1 MPKLAPSFNE
11 AKNRQVRAII
21 SSGMELQGI
30 DEVTLAK
37 RIGRAKRTLQ
47 DKRKRPEIFT
57 LQELR
62 ALAMALK
69 LDETQKAQLIG

>member
-21 SSGMELQGI
+21 SYGMEVQGI
-30 DEVTLAK
+30 DETTLAK
-37 RIGRAKRTLQ
+37 RIGRVKHTLQ
-47 DKRKRPEIFT
+47 NRRRNPETFT

-69 LDETQKAQLIG
+69 LDDTQKAQLIG